1 MSTIS
6 RERAHSCERMRTAE
20 ATTSQRGVLNPEAA
34 ARHFRLTRYAP
45 APDLAHLIERHWFV
59 EWHLR
64 EPYTQGVVTHPSVN
78 LAFEPH
84 YALVFGVVT
93 GRSDHTIS
101 GHGKVVGC
109 KFRPGAFHAFVPV
122 PAVSLTDRVVP
133 LDETFGDVGDLHERV
148 IAAADDRAQVA
159 VVEAFLRAR
168 LPPPDPHLGEV
179 AAIMRLILATPELT
193 RVDQLVEQT
202 GTSSRSLQRL
212 FREYV
217 GVTPKWVLR
226 RVRLHE
232 AAERIA
238 DDPYT
243 DWPALALDLGY
254 FDQAHFINDFRAVVG
269 RAPAEYAAM
278 CAGPALA
285 A

>member
-1 MSTIS
+1 MQP
-6 RERAHSCERMRTAE
+6 AE
-20 ATTSQRGVLNPEAA
+20 ATTSQRGVLDPGAA
-34 ARHFRLTRYAP
+34 ARHFPLTRYAP
-45 APDLAHLIERHWFV
+45 PDDPAHPVERHWFV
-59 EWHLR
+59 EWDLR
-64 EPYTQGVVTHPSVN
+64 EPFTQGIVTHPSVN

-101 GHGKVVGC
+101 GRGKVVGC
-109 KFRPGAFHAFVPV
+109 KFRPGGFHPFMPV
-122 PAVSLTDRVVP
+122 PAVSLTDRVAS
-133 LDETFGDVGDLHERV
+133 LDDTFGAPGDLHERV
-148 IAAADDRAQVA
+148 IAARRDRAQIA

-168 LPPPDPHLGEV
+168 LPPHDPQVELIGSIVRTILG
-179 AAIMRLILATPELT
+179 TPELT
-193 RVDQLVEQT
+193 RVEQLVERT
-202 GTSSRSLQRL
+202 GMSSRSLQRL

-217 GVTPKWVLR
+217 GVTPKWVLQ

-238 DDPYT
+238 EQPDAD
-243 DWPALALDLGY
+243 AAMLALDLGY
-254 FDQAHFINDFRAVVG
+254 FDQAHFIKDFKAVVG
-269 RAPAEYAAM
+269 RSPSEYAAM

>member
-1 MSTIS
+1 VSS
-6 RERAHSCERMRTAE
+6 QS
-20 ATTSQRGVLNPEAA
+20 TTSRRGILDPAA
-34 ARHFRLTRYAP
+34 ARRHFRLSRYAP
-45 APDLAHLIERHWFV
+45 SPDLAHLVERFWFV

-93 GRSDHTIS
+93 GRSDHTLS
-101 GHGKVVGC
+101 GDGKVVGC
-109 KFRPGAFHAFVPV
+109 KFRPGGFRPFAGVPV
-122 PAVSLTDRVVP
+122 ASFTDRVAP
-133 LDETFGDVGDLHERV
+133 LQETFGDPGDLHERV
-148 IAAADDRAQVA
+148 IAARTDRAQIA
-159 VVEAFLRAR
+159 VVEQFLRAR
-168 LPPPDPHLGEV
+168 LPAPDPNV
-179 AAIMRLILATPELT
+179 AVVGDIMRLVLATPELR
-193 RVDQLVEQT
+193 RVEQLVERT
-202 GTSSRSLQRL
+202 GMSARSLQRL

-217 GVTPKWVLR
+217 GVSPKWVLR

-238 DDPYT
+238 DEPEL

-254 FDQAHFINDFRAVVG
+254 FDQPHFIKDFKAVVG
-269 RAPAEYAAM
+269 RSPSEYAAM
-278 CAGPALA
+278 CAGAAALA

>member
-1 MSTIS
+1 MET
-6 RERAHSCERMRTAE
+6 
-20 ATTSQRGVLNPEAA
+20 TTSQRGVLNPQAA

-45 APDLAHLIERHWFV
+45 SPDLAHLVERFWFV
-59 EWHLR
+59 EWHLP
-64 EPYTQGVVTHPSVN
+64 EPFTQGVVTHPSVN

-93 GRSDHTIS
+93 GRSDHTIE
-101 GHGKVVGC
+101 GDGKVVGC
-109 KFRPGAFHAFVPV
+109 KFRPGGFHPFVPV
-122 PAVSLTDRVVP
+122 PAVSLTDRVVS
-133 LDETFGDVGDLHERV
+133 LEDTFGDPGDLHERV
-148 IAAADDRAQVA
+148 IAARTDRAQIA

-168 LPPPDPHLGEV
+168 LPAPDPQVEEV
-179 AAIMRLILATPELT
+179 GRIVRLILGTRELL
-193 RVDQLVEQT
+193 RVEQLVERT
-202 GTSSRSLQRL
+202 GLSSRALQRL

-217 GVTPKWVLR
+217 GVSPKWVLQ

-238 DDPYT
+238 DDPRG
-243 DWPALALDLGY
+243 DWAMLALDLGY
-254 FDQAHFINDFRAVVG
+254 FDQAHFIKDFKAVVG

>member
-1 MSTIS
+1 MET
-6 RERAHSCERMRTAE
+6 
-20 ATTSQRGVLNPEAA
+20 TTSQRGVLNPEAA
-34 ARHFRLTRYAP
+34 ARHFRLTRYP
-45 APDLAHLIERHWFV
+45 PSPDLAHLVERHWFV

-64 EPYTQGVVTHPSVN
+64 EPYTQGIVTHPSVN

-93 GRSDHTIS
+93 GRSDHTIE
-101 GHGKVVGC
+101 GDGKVVGC
-109 KFRPGAFHAFVPV
+109 KFRPGAFHPFHPV
-122 PAVSLTDRVVP
+122 PAVELTDRVIAIEDV
-133 LDETFGDVGDLHERV
+133 FGPSDLHERV
-148 IAAADDRAQVA
+148 IAARSDRAQVA
-159 VVEAFLRAR
+159 VVEAFLRER
-168 LPPPDPHLGEV
+168 LPPRDPQVEEIGRIV
-179 AAIMRLILATPELT
+179 RLVLATPELV
-193 RVDQLVEQT
+193 RVEQLVERT
-202 GTSSRSLQRL
+202 GMSSRALQRL

-217 GVTPKWVLR
+217 GVTPKWLLQ

-238 DDPYT
+238 DEPHV
-243 DWPALALDLGY
+243 DWAMLALDLGY
-254 FDQAHFINDFRAVVG
+254 FDQAHFIKDFKAVVG